1 MNQEQISKIFTPLGD
16 DEISAALPGVPI
28 VKYEDLERFNTI
40 EELLPNERS
49 AAVIFISTVSKNQGH
64 WFAVMRS
71 NRNIYYFDAYGK
83 RPDKNLLFAKKN
95 LRKQF
100 GQNIPYLSYLLN
112 KAIDD
117 GFKVSF
123 NEVNYQ
129 SDRPEIQTC
138 GRWIISRIKFNQ
150 YEVHNTPENYKKYI
164 QKVMKNYNLSSDL
177 AIVKLV
183 DI

>member
-1 MNQEQISKIFTPLGD
+1 MKQEEINKIFQPVAD
-16 DEISAALPGVPI
+16 DELAQALPGVPI
-28 VKYEDLERFNTI
+28 VKYEDLERFNSI
-40 EELLPNERS
+40 EELLPNVRS
-49 AAVIFISTVSKNQGH
+49 AAVIFIATVSRNQGH

-71 NRNIYYFDAYGK
+71 KRNIYYFDAYGK

-95 LRKQF
+95 LRKEF

-112 KAIDD
+112 KAVDD

-123 NEVNYQ
+123 NEVQYQ

-138 GRWIISRIKFNQ
+138 GRWIASRILFNQ
-150 YEVHNTPENYKKYI
+150 YEVKNSPANYKKYI
-164 QKVMKNYNLSSDL
+164 EKFMHDNELSSDL

-183 DI
+183 SI